1 MFKLYFSLFSNY
13 LSYFYLIFFLSQN
26 VAFAKSITDN
36 MELPISFKS
45 TIDTQ
50 DFVSIG
56 EATFS
61 ILFWDLYKS
70 QLLTTSGKYP
80 VVLETDKVL
89 FTINY
94 LADISSD
101 DLINRTIEQWDH
113 LGIRPEQYLIYLP
126 ELKSMWPDI
135 QEGDSLSLLIHQG
148 RSVFYFNQQYI
159 GVINPTGFGQI
170 FLAIWLSENTSEPNL
185 RRELLGSITH
195 EES

>member
-1 MFKLYFSLFSNY
+1 MFKLSFSLCSSY
-13 LSYFYLIFFLSQN
+13 LSYFYFIFCLSQS
-26 VAFAKSITDN
+26 VVFAKNITDE
-36 MELPISFKS
+36 MELPNNLQS

-50 DFVSIG
+50 TFVSIG
-56 EATFS
+56 ETTFS

-80 VVLETDKVL
+80 VNIATDKVL

-94 LADISSD
+94 LADISSE
-101 DLINRTIEQWDH
+101 DLINRTIDQWDH
-113 LGIRPEQYLIYLP
+113 LGIPAEEYLTYVS
-126 ELKSMWPDI
+126 ELKNMWPDI
-135 QEGDSLSLLIHQG
+135 KEGDSLSLLIHQG

-159 GVINPTGFGQI
+159 GVINPSDFGQI

-195 EES
+195 D